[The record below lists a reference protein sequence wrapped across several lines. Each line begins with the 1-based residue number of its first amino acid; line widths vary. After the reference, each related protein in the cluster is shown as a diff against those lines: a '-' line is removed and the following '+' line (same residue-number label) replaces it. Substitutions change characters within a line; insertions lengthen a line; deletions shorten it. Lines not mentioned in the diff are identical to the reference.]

1 MHLIAKFSL
10 LAFAAFLTACS
21 SSQKIP
27 DSSSGQV
34 AFFAAEEAPQQTG
47 RKILYS
53 AYLTL
58 VVENPDTA
66 NLRIEQIA
74 ERYEGYA
81 SEIGTYQS
89 VIRVKSGQLEAA
101 IADIST
107 LGRLD
112 RKNLRGDDVTE
123 EYFDYQV
130 RLENAQKA
138 RGRYLELLDQA
149 QTVDEILKV
158 EKELERLNE
167 TIDLLKG
174 KMNRIDH
181 LSAFATITINLQE
194 RKKPG
199 VLGYIGLGLYHSVKW
214 LFVRG

>member
-21 SSQKIP
+21 SSQKIS
-27 DSSSGQV
+27 DSSLGRV
-34 AFFAAEEAPQQTG
+34 AFFAAGEAPQQTR
-47 RKILYS
+47 RKMLYS
-53 AYLTL
+53 ANLTL
-58 VVENPDTA
+58 VIENPDTA

-112 RKNLRGDDVTE
+112 RKNLRGNDVTE

-138 RGRYLELLDQA
+138 RNRYLELLDQA

-181 LSAFATITINLQE
+181 LDAYATITINLKE